1 MAVALMAA
9 TVATSTGAARSTV
22 ESSTPGVTPSINLGP
37 APTRAPGLEAVP
49 AADPVRRPVEG
60 TRFLPVVPQQAEG
73 TFAVAPAQGGSS
85 GPADLT
91 YVVEVERGLPYSAAD
106 VATQVDAVLG
116 DERGWTGVVGTTFDR
131 VEATA
136 DLRVRLASPDT
147 TDRLCAPLLTRGQVS
162 CRNGDLVVLNAVRW
176 AVGVPHYG
184 GRVADYRRYVVN
196 HEVGHAL
203 GQGHV
208 SCPSPGAP
216 APVMVQQTYGL
227 QGCRPNPWP
236 AVG

>member
-1 MAVALMAA
+1 MAVALTAA
-9 TVATSTGAARSTV
+9 TVATSTDAARSAVKGATV
-22 ESSTPGVTPSINLGP
+22 GETPSINLKP
-37 APTRAPGLEAVP
+37 VPVPETLP

-60 TRFLPVVPQQAEG
+60 TRFRPVVPQQAEG
-73 TFAVAPAQGGSS
+73 TFAVASKEGGSP
-85 GPADLT
+85 GPTDLT
-91 YVVEVERGLPYSAAD
+91 YVVEVERGLPYSADD
-106 VATQVDAVLG
+106 VATQVDAVLA
-116 DERGWTGVVGTTFDR
+116 DERGWTGAAGTTFDR
-131 VEATA
+131 VEAAA

-147 TDRLCAPLLTRGQVS
+147 TDRLCAPLVTRGQVS

-184 GRVADYRRYVVN
+184 GRVAEYRRYVVN

-203 GQGHV
+203 GRGHV
-208 SCPSPGAP
+208 SCPAPGAP
-216 APVMVQQTYGL
+216 APVMVQQTHGL